1 MTKKKAKPTKTT
13 VQFQDETR
21 VHPVLKEYVGYCL
34 VKASAWLR
42 AILDE
47 ALENHQIQGH
57 HLGILKVLE
66 VSGRQSQIQ
75 LGDEMGFDKASM
87 VKIIDHLEEQKLVQ
101 RQPHP
106 TDRRVKNVMITTKGI
121 KLIKSSTDVREKVE
135 ALFFKNLTVEEQK
148 IFRKLISRVIP
159 DRKPSKKDLT

>member
-1 MTKKKAKPTKTT
+1 MNKKKAKSSKPT

-34 VKASAWLR
+34 IKASAWLR
-42 AILDE
+42 AILNE
-47 ALENHQIQGH
+47 ALEGHQIQSH

-87 VKIIDHLEEQKLVQ
+87 VKIIDHLEKEKLVE

-106 TDRRVKNVMITTKGI
+106 TDRRVKNVMITAKGV
-121 KLIKSSTDVREKVE
+121 KLIKSSIEVREKVE
-135 ALFFKNLTVEEQK
+135 NLFFKDLSTDEQK
-148 IFRKLISRVIP
+148 VFRQLICRVIP
-159 DRKPSKKDLT
+159 DRKPSK

>member
-1 MTKKKAKPTKTT
+1 MTKKKAKSSRDR

-34 VKASAWLR
+34 YKASAWLR
-42 AILDE
+42 SIQDE
-47 ALENHQIQGH
+47 ALESHHIQSH

-66 VSGRQSQIQ
+66 VTGRQSQIQ

-87 VKIIDHLEEQKLVQ
+87 VKIIDHLEEQKLVE

-106 TDRRVKNVMITTKGI
+106 TDRRIKNVMITPKGI
-121 KLIKSSTDVREKVE
+121 KLIVDSSQVREKIE
-135 ALFFKNLTVEEQK
+135 KIFFKDLTLEEQK

-159 DRKPSKKDLT
+159 DRKSSKKETA